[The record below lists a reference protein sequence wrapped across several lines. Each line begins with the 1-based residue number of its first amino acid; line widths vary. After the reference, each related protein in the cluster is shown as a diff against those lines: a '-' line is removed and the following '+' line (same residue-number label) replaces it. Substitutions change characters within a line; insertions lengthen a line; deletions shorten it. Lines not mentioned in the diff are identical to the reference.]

1 MKRRLLRLTAASLC
15 GLAVAN
21 GDLAPSAIAGATT
34 TNAFAFI
41 TPAHADDDDGG
52 DDDDDGGG
60 RSSGGGSSSGRSSDR
75 GSGGAWR
82 GGGNLF
88 DLFRGT
94 REKRIARRPA
104 SVRKP
109 THAPGEIIALGLDDT
124 AIQRL
129 GERGFTT
136 RSRQPFGLSGSEI
149 VKLSIPSGMTLDV
162 ARQEVAAA
170 APGAVAD
177 LNHYFDPN
185 EGAAQP
191 TPCGEGR
198 CALVRT
204 AIGWP
209 EPDAGKACTAAG
221 PIGLIDTAINPDHP
235 ALQGVDID
243 IVRMTADKA
252 PESGRQ
258 HGTAVAALLAGRQD
272 SRAPGLLRHA
282 RLIAVDAFQK
292 TKGDADVAETY
303 DLVRAIDLLASR
315 GVTVINMSLSGPHNQ
330 LLEETVSL
338 VAKRDILQ
346 VAAAGNDGPRAKPV
360 YPAAYPELIAV
371 TAVDR
376 NFRPYRRAAQ
386 GEHID
391 VAALGT
397 SVWTAASVDGGRPR
411 TGTSFAAP
419 FVTAAVAILRAS
431 NPSLS
436 AEEIGRLVAK
446 TAEDVGAP
454 GKDPVFGWGVLN
466 ARELCRS

>member
-1 MKRRLLRLTAASLC
+1 MKKHLLRLTAASIC
-15 GLAVAN
+15 GLVVAH
-21 GDLAPSAIAGATT
+21 GDIVASGVAGSSTSSS
-34 TNAFAFI
+34 FGFI

-52 DDDDDGGG
+52 GDDDDGGG
-60 RSSGGGSSSGRSSDR
+60 GGGGSSSNRSSDR
-75 GSGGAWR
+75 GSSGTWR
-82 GGGNLF
+82 GGGNLL
-88 DLFRGT
+88 DLFRGAP
-94 REKRIARRPA
+94 EKRVARRPPP
-104 SVRKP
+104 VRKP
-109 THAPGEIIALGLDDT
+109 THVPGEIIAIGLDEA
-124 AIQRL
+124 AIHRL

-136 RSRQPFGLSGSEI
+136 RGRQSLGLSGSEI
-149 VKLSIPSGMTLDV
+149 VKLSVPTGMTLDA

-185 EGAAQP
+185 QGSAEPA
-191 TPCGEGR
+191 PCGEGR

-209 EPDAGKACTAAG
+209 APDAGKACTAAG

-235 ALQGVDID
+235 ALQGIDLDI
-243 IVRMTADKA
+243 IRLAADEA

-258 HGTAVAALLAGRQD
+258 HGTAVAALIAGRQD
-272 SRAPGLLRHA
+272 SRAPGLLRDA
-282 RLIAVDAFQK
+282 RVIAVDAFQK
-292 TKGDADVAETY
+292 TNGDADVAESY
-303 DLVRAIDLLASR
+303 DLIRAIDLLASR

-330 LLEETVSL
+330 LLEKTVGL
-338 VAKRDILQ
+338 VAERNILQ

-397 SVWTAASVDGGRPR
+397 GVWTAASVDGGRPR

-436 AEEIGRLVAK
+436 AEEIGKLVAQ
-446 TAEDVGAP
+446 TADDVGAP

>member
-1 MKRRLLRLTAASLC
+1 MKRLLRLTAASLC

-21 GDLAPSAIAGATT
+21 GDLVPSGITGATT
-34 TNAFAFI
+34 TNSFAFI
-41 TPAHADDDDGG
+41 TSAHADDDDGG
-52 DDDDDGGG
+52 GDDDDGGG
-60 RSSGGGSSSGRSSDR
+60 SGGGSSSSRSSDR
-75 GSGGAWR
+75 GSGGSWR

-94 REKRIARRPA
+94 PEKRAARRPA
-104 SVRKP
+104 PVRKP
-109 THAPGEIIALGLDDT
+109 IHVPGELIALGLDEA

-129 GERGFTT
+129 GERGFTA
-136 RSRQPFGLSGSEI
+136 RARQSLGLSGSEI
-149 VKLSIPSGMTLDV
+149 VKLSIPSGMTLEA
-162 ARQEVAAA
+162 ARQEVASAS
-170 APGAVAD
+170 PGAVAD
-177 LNHYFDPN
+177 LNHYFEPN
-185 EGAAQP
+185 EGATQP

-209 EPDAGKACTAAG
+209 EPDAAKACAAAG

-235 ALQGVDID
+235 ALQGVDLE
-243 IVRMTADKA
+243 IVRLAADEV

-272 SRAPGLLRHA
+272 SRAPGLLRNA

-292 TKGDADVAETY
+292 TKRDADVAETY
-303 DLVRAIDLLASR
+303 DLVRAIDLLAAR

-330 LLEETVSL
+330 LLEKTVGL
-338 VAKRDILQ
+338 VAERNILQ

-397 SVWTAASVDGGRPR
+397 GVWTAASIDGGRPR

-436 AEEIGRLVAK
+436 AEDIGKLVAQ

>member
-1 MKRRLLRLTAASLC
+1 MKRHLLRLTAASIC

-21 GDLAPSAIAGATT
+21 GDLAPTGITGSKTVKS
-34 TNAFAFI
+34 FAFI
-41 TPAHADDDDGG
+41 ASAHADDDDGG
-52 DDDDDGGG
+52 GDDDDGGG
-60 RSSGGGSSSGRSSDR
+60 GGGSSSSRSSDR
-75 GSGGAWR
+75 GSGSVWR
-82 GGGNLF
+82 GGGNLL
-88 DLFRGT
+88 DLFRGAP
-94 REKRIARRPA
+94 EKRTARRPPPA
-104 SVRKP
+104 RKP
-109 THAPGEIIALGLDDT
+109 THVPGEIIALGLDDT

-129 GERGFTT
+129 GERGFTA
-136 RSRQPFGLSGSEI
+136 RARQSLGLSGSEI
-149 VKLSIPSGMTLDV
+149 VKLSIPSGMTLDA
-162 ARQEVAAA
+162 ARLEVAVSS
-170 APGAVAD
+170 PSAVAD
-177 LNHYFDPN
+177 LNHYFEPN
-185 EGAAQP
+185 EGATQP

-209 EPDAGKACTAAG
+209 GPDAGKACTAAG

-235 ALQGVDID
+235 ALQGVDLD
-243 IVRMTADKA
+243 IIRLAADEA

-258 HGTAVAALLAGRQD
+258 HGTAVAALIAGRQD
-272 SRAPGLLRHA
+272 SRAPGLLRDA

-315 GVTVINMSLSGPHNQ
+315 SVTVINMSLSGPHNQ
-330 LLEETVSL
+330 LLEKTVGL
-338 VAKRDILQ
+338 VAKRNILQ

-397 SVWTAASVDGGRPR
+397 GVWTAASVDGGRPR

-436 AEEIGRLVAK
+436 AEEIGKLVAQ

>member
-1 MKRRLLRLTAASLC
+1 M
-15 GLAVAN
+15 
-21 GDLAPSAIAGATT
+21 
-34 TNAFAFI
+34 
-41 TPAHADDDDGG
+41 
-52 DDDDDGGG
+52 
-60 RSSGGGSSSGRSSDR
+60 
-75 GSGGAWR
+75 
-82 GGGNLF
+82 
-88 DLFRGT
+88 
-94 REKRIARRPA
+94 
-104 SVRKP
+104 RKP
-109 THAPGEIIALGLDDT
+109 THVPGEVIALGLDDA
-124 AIQRL
+124 AILRL
-129 GERGFTT
+129 GERGFTA
-136 RSRQPFGLSGSEI
+136 RSRQPLGLSGSEI
-149 VKLSIPSGMTLDV
+149 VKLSIPSGMTLEA

-170 APGAVAD
+170 SPGAIAD
-177 LNHYFDPN
+177 LNHYFEPN
-185 EGAAQP
+185 EGATQP
-191 TPCGEGR
+191 TPCGKGR

-235 ALQGVDID
+235 ALQGVDLH
-243 IVRMTADKA
+243 IVPLAADEA

-258 HGTAVAALLAGRQD
+258 HGTAVAALIAGRQD
-272 SRAPGLLRHA
+272 SRAPGLLRDA

-303 DLVRAIDLLASR
+303 DLIRAIDLLASR

-330 LLEETVSL
+330 LLEKTVSL

-397 SVWTAASVDGGRPR
+397 GVWTAASVDGGRPR

-419 FVTAAVAILRAS
+419 FVTAAVAILKAS

-436 AEEIGRLVAK
+436 AEEIGELVAK